1 MVTSIAGTTSGGA
14 VGVGEEVGAGVA
26 VAVAV
31 LGAAGEADGV
41 GERVSS
47 AEGCALPVQPD
58 SSSMAATTVANLIFT
73 REA

>member
-1 MVTSIAGTTSGGA
+1 MTSIAGTTSGGA

-26 VAVAV
+26 VAV

-41 GERVSS
+41 GERVSP